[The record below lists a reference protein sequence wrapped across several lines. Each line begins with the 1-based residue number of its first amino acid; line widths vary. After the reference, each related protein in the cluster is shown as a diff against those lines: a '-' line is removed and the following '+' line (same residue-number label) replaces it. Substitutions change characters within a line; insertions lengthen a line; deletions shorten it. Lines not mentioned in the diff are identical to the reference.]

1 MYIPALYL
9 ITVCFA
15 FVIIIKA
22 KDGKPEWILLL
33 VILSFVKTCIT
44 YLFNATTIFTVLTI
58 GGIQI
63 HLDDIVL
70 IIALLYCLTNI
81 IYPFYG
87 GKYFLSTLLLLVPL
101 GGSLFRG
108 LILGFIGSEVF
119 LADMRKYFLF
129 VVVLYAV
136 YFCVRTEKAIDRIWK
151 FEHYIDKLMNVVL
164 VYLVIIWMLDV
175 ILGINSL
182 PGQKGGM
189 LSDGGSTFRIINPP
203 QVLMIG
209 FYTLYRAYRDLDE
222 KRKLSIRTLLFAVSI
237 IFLQWRTAVAAFGV
251 GIILLFVLSI
261 KKNGISQKLL
271 LEISVLAILIIVV
284 SNQSNREAGLIGM
297 VTNLFESFSN
307 IGKDTGTFATRTD
320 AWSMILASLHG
331 VDVVLGMPFGES
343 LNIEWAYSAHSGY
356 VDYISK
362 MGYLGAIC
370 LICFM
375 FYFLAQSIKS
385 KNYICAVLLLT
396 QMTYWI
402 GYGFSLEQG
411 AILGFL
417 LATQEVNQRMG
428 VLGEVYEE

>member
-1 MYIPALYL
+1 
-9 ITVCFA
+9 
-15 FVIIIKA
+15 
-22 KDGKPEWILLL
+22 
-33 VILSFVKTCIT
+33 
-44 YLFNATTIFTVLTI
+44 
-58 GGIQI
+58 
-63 HLDDIVL
+63 
-70 IIALLYCLTNI
+70 
-81 IYPFYG
+81 
-87 GKYFLSTLLLLVPL
+87 
-101 GGSLFRG
+101 
-108 LILGFIGSEVF
+108 
-119 LADMRKYFLF
+119 
-129 VVVLYAV
+129 
-136 YFCVRTEKAIDRIWK
+136 
-151 FEHYIDKLMNVVL
+151 
-164 VYLVIIWMLDV
+164 
-175 ILGINSL
+175 
-182 PGQKGGM
+182 
-189 LSDGGSTFRIINPP
+189 
-203 QVLMIG
+203 
-209 FYTLYRAYRDLDE
+209 
-222 KRKLSIRTLLFAVSI
+222 
-237 IFLQWRTAVAAFGV
+237 
-251 GIILLFVLSI
+251 
-261 KKNGISQKLL
+261 
-271 LEISVLAILIIVV
+271 
-284 SNQSNREAGLIGM
+284 M